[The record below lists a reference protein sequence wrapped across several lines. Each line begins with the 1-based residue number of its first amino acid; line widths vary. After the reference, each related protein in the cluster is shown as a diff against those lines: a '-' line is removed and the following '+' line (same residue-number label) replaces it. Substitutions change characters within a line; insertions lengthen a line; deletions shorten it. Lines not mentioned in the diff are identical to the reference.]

1 MADISFN
8 IACKELKIAQ
18 IPQLNQLFQFLR
30 LVHIYNSLVWV
41 ESYANEEK
49 CKQWRQ
55 KRFAYW
61 LRSLL
66 SMQRFGLLCL
76 QRLDMIQAEPAFLLL
91 LQEDKRVSANR
102 VVSPQ
107 PQNYICFQ
115 LRPCVKCRTS
125 LTTVWVNQNYYI
137 RLLRPGLHADSS
149 HEKSLSRSKWNR
161 LAKLSGFHTNRTR
174 SSSANVKLWLCVSP
188 GPKTRKGGGAP
199 LPLLRSNRKRGRVRH
214 LHAQTAFYFQNP
226 WVRDELLLKR

>member
-1 MADISFN
+1 M
-8 IACKELKIAQ
+8 
-18 IPQLNQLFQFLR
+18 
-30 LVHIYNSLVWV
+30 
-41 ESYANEEK
+41 
-49 CKQWRQ
+49 Q
-55 KRFAYW
+55 K
-61 LRSLL
+61 
-66 SMQRFGLLCL
+66 FGLLCL
-76 QRLDMIQAEPAFLLL
+76 QRLDTIQAETTFLLL

-102 VVSPQ
+102 VVSPR

-115 LRPCVKCRTS
+115 LRPCVNAIP

-188 GPKTRKGGGAP
+188 GPKTRKGGGAIMAF
-199 LPLLRSNRKRGRVRH
+199 RGRVPPKRGTF
-214 LHAQTAFYFQNP
+214 LRLQVCGKVGITGVEVYTM
-226 WVRDELLLKR
+226 VGKSVLLVCRVILLDSWNR